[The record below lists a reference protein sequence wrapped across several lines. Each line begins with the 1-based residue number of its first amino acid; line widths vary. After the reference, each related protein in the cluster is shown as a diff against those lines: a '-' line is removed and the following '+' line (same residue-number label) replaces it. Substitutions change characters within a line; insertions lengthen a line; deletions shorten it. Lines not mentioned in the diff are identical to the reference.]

1 MSEYISI
8 KEFAKLAGV
17 STQAIYQRINK
28 DLQSYCKEVDGK
40 KTLDIAALEL
50 FKVETIQERLQSDCK
65 AVDNDLQSA
74 LTETITVLR
83 EQLAIKDKQIEALTT
98 ALMNAQQS
106 EQQAHALHAGTMQQ
120 AMIETRTATNETAS
134 AEQQERRGWKWWKG
148 GNKQ

>member
-8 KEFAKLAGV
+8 KEVARLAGV

-40 KTLDIAALEL
+40 KTLDTAALEL

-120 AMIETRTATNETAS
+120 AMIETRTAKDESGEAHK
-134 AEQQERRGWKWWKG
+134 RGWKWWRR
-148 GNKQ
+148 

>member
-17 STQAIYQRINK
+17 STQAVYQRINK

-65 AVDNDLQSA
+65 AVDKDLQSA
-74 LTETITVLR
+74 LTETITALR

-120 AMIETRTATNETAS
+120 AMIETMTAKDESGEAHK
-134 AEQQERRGWKWWKG
+134 RGWKWWRR
-148 GNKQ
+148 

>member
-65 AVDNDLQSA
+65 AVDKDLQSA
-74 LTETITVLR
+74 LTETITALR
-83 EQLAIKDKQIEALTT
+83 EQLAIKDKQIEALT
-98 ALMNAQQS
+98 
-106 EQQAHALHAGTMQQ
+106 
-120 AMIETRTATNETAS
+120 TATNETAS